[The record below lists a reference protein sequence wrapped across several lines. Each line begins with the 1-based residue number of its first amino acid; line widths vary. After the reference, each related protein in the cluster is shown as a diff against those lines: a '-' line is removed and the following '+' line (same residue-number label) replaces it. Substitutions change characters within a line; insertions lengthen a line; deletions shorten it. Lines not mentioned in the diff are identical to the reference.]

1 MDEGRAGEPLHVL
14 AAAARHEGVC
24 RGRIAETG
32 RPVAVRPRLRLDAR
46 PGVRPPGRTPARAY
60 ARSGDPIAIAAYLG
74 KSDKFDKSVTD
85 FSERYA
91 DQNDRDYALFA
102 GAVGSGRLQAI
113 EGV

>member
-1 MDEGRAGEPLHVL
+1 M
-14 AAAARHEGVC
+14 
-24 RGRIAETG
+24 
-32 RPVAVRPRLRLDAR
+32 
-46 PGVRPPGRTPARAY
+46 
-60 ARSGDPIAIAAYLG
+60 AIAAYLG